1 MEEEHMKTK
10 LPPPPVTDPS
20 DLMPPTKS
28 LKAYFIGCALH
39 GCIASQEEAVPV
51 YTDKDLVERAYRLG
65 ETMFAL
71 YTQEN
76 PSVIRKFNQKV
87 GL

>member
-1 MEEEHMKTK
+1 MKAKPT
-10 LPPPPVTDPS
+10 PPITDPS
-20 DLMPPTKS
+20 DLVMPPTKS
-28 LKAYFIGCALH
+28 LKAYFCGCALQ
-39 GCIASQEEAVPV
+39 GCIAPQEEAVPN
-51 YTDKDLVERAYRLG
+51 YGDEDLVERAYRLG
-65 ETMFAL
+65 EAMFEL